1 MLLFSQSDK
10 LTTMTS
16 ELLELEGTWE
26 EILQQADKLAG
37 HRLRVTV
44 LADAPVTSKRLSEF
58 YGILPATKPYP
69 GKAEIRAN
77 VAHSL
82 AQQNLKNTD
91 D

>member
-58 YGILPATKPYP
+58 YGILPDAVERAIAKKP
-69 GKAEIRAN
+69 
-77 VAHSL
+77 
-82 AQQNLKNTD
+82 
-91 D
+91 